1 MSTLARRLSYAALGV
16 ALLASSAC
24 ARGADAERV
33 KSDLQQRLDRDV
45 KADLLRV
52 VAIKREG
59 SAPMPAG
66 ESGASRVIVYFNATM
81 ELTQPY
87 KFGSWDELGSSS
99 VAYALG
105 ATEKGLFGLQ
115 PQNKAGDR
123 IRAYGSAI
131 YEQSASGGWMPVES
145 ATQQTAGTTETPDIE
160 GSAPPSLWYSWLRPP
175 APAVPMPGA

>member
-1 MSTLARRLSYAALGV
+1 MSALAHRLSYAALGV

-99 VAYALG
+99 VAYAVG

-115 PQNKAGDR
+115 PENKAGDR
-123 IRAYGSAI
+123 IRAYGSAL
-131 YEQSASGGWMPVES
+131 YEQSGDGSWCPS
-145 ATQQTAGTTETPDIE
+145 RRPTRPAGK
-160 GSAPPSLWYSWLRPP
+160 
-175 APAVPMPGA
+175 PMPPTRRTSRAARRRRDPSS